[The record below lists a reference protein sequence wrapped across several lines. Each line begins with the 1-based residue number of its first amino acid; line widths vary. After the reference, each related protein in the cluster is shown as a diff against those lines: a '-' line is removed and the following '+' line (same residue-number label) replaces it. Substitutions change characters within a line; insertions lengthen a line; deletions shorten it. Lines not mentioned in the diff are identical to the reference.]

1 MFNSELPDVNI
12 NDFYKYYFYNLHKLR
27 FWIGCDI
34 EGKKLT
40 HNDCMERY
48 FRPEKFSKGSDGVI
62 VTNNWNVGE
71 LYEKMKSK
79 VKKTMKKINSK
90 F

>member
-1 MFNSELPDVNI
+1 
-12 NDFYKYYFYNLHKLR
+12 
-27 FWIGCDI
+27 
-34 EGKKLT
+34 
-40 HNDCMERY
+40 MERY

-90 F
+90 FQKLKH